1 MKRYLAYLKSV
12 LRHKKF
18 VYEECLKLGVPRIIA
33 ILHDWDKFLPDEFIP
48 YANCFYKHDG
58 RSQYQESTAFS
69 KAWMKHQ
76 QRNKHHW
83 QYWVNI
89 TGYDENYK
97 RNILIMDRGNI
108 LHLSMASDGC
118 YSWDEFHPIE
128 HDVNADPMSDLY
140 RREML
145 ADWRGAGRAYGNPD
159 TKGWYLERRDTVFA
173 KFIHPDTLKWLDE
186 QLGV

>member
-33 ILHDWDKFLPDEFIP
+33 ILHDWDKFRLGTFRS
-48 YANCFYKHDG
+48 YANSFYDPVGANRYNPDG
-58 RSQYQESTAFS
+58 SFDA
-69 KAWMKHQ
+69 AWNSHQ
-76 QRNKHHW
+76 KINKHHW
-83 QYWVNI
+83 QYYV
-89 TGYDENYK
+89 
-97 RNILIMDRGNI
+97 LIMDKGDI
-108 LHLSMASDGC
+108 KPL
-118 YSWDEFHPIE
+118 
-128 HDVNADPMSDLY
+128 PMPELY
-140 RREML
+140 AREML

-173 KFIHPDTLKWLDE
+173 KYIHPDTLKWLDE